1 MVQHRG
7 HKHSTVMDNDSTQE
21 AFEGLGAEEGDEVFG
36 HVPPNKDPN
45 WCRTPTGH
53 IKRPMNAFMVWSQI
67 ERRKIMEQWPDMH
80 NAEISKRLGKRWKM
94 LPDYEKIP
102 FIKEAERLRLKHMA
116 DYPDYKYRPRK
127 KSKSSAPAKAGEKA
141 AARPGKAGSGR
152 STASSSSSSSSTSR
166 ALKARPSASKH
177 KVSLIANKYKTYDRD
192 VGEDDDAVDVK
203 VARAAPD
210 ERKVPGARGQQGPP
224 SPRGP
229 PPAPP
234 VAQLRLKVP
243 VPQPA
248 CVSARPPDAAGA
260 PGGVCPAPAEP
271 RGPDAA
277 APLSGR
283 PSTPTS
289 TSSSSVVSTASSSS
303 DEELDEEIL
312 HIISNASFDSVPMD
326 CSGLDKD
333 FEAFHT
339 NSGSH
344 FDFPDY
350 CTPEVNEMISG
361 DLLVPSI
368 SDLVFTY

>member
-7 HKHSTVMDNDSTQE
+7 HKYPTVMDNDSNQE
-21 AFEGLGAEEGDEVFG
+21 TFVGLGGEEGDEVFG
-36 HVPPNKDPN
+36 HVPSNKDPN

-127 KSKSSAPAKAGEKA
+127 KSKSSAPAKAGEKV
-141 AARPGKAGSGR
+141 PLKTGKAGPGR
-152 STASSSSSSSSTSR
+152 ATSSASR
-166 ALKARPSASKH
+166 ALKVKPSTSKH
-177 KVSLIANKYKTYDRD
+177 KVNLNGNKYKSYDENM
-192 VGEDDDAVDVK
+192 GEDDAVDVK
-203 VARAAPD
+203 LARATPE
-210 ERKVPGARGQQGPP
+210 ERKAPRARANQ
-224 SPRGP
+224 SPLSPVGP
-229 PPAPP
+229 PPPAITQPP
-234 VAQLRLKVP
+234 QIKVP
-243 VPQPA
+243 ILQPA
-248 CVSARPPDAAGA
+248 YTA
-260 PGGVCPAPAEP
+260 APAEP
-271 RGPDAA
+271 R
-277 APLSGR
+277 APLPCR
-283 PSTPTS
+283 PPTPTS
-289 TSSSSVVSTASSSS
+289 SSSSSVVSSASS

-333 FEAFHT
+333 FEAFHS